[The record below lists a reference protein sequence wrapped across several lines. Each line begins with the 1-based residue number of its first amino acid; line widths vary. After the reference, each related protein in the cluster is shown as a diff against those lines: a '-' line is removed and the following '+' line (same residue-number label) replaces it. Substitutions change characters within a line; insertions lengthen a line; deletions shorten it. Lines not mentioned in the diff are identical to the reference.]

1 METIQTIRKNFLV
14 ALVMSLVVFVI
25 QTLAGELIV
34 DTLARFGITAKGLA
48 IWILSHPLQ
57 TAIAVFLIVLT
68 LSIINDLMRRN
79 TSSNTIGHNETDG
92 DRIVAGT
99 VQDSPIVKADRGST
113 SAGRDIHITQNLVP
127 EKSRSSTKPILR
139 IKDYG
144 NEVKDLY
151 GMNDFVVGYD
161 TLYIDIFNKQKS
173 GVAERVWS
181 KIEWIN
187 KNSVVEVVHRGR
199 WHIATATMKN
209 ETVKENLQYRNI
221 DSNQAP
227 QRLYFAWTPKNN
239 HENCF
244 YGLERDM
251 DGRDSW
257 GSPKYKLEAE
267 EYTAKITLLGNN
279 GVKQQ
284 FKYRIRISDGK
295 MSIVE
300 ALNNESKIKL
310 K

>member
-1 METIQTIRKNFLV
+1 VATIQTIKKNVLV
-14 ALVMSLVVFVI
+14 ALILSLVVFVF

-34 DTLARFGITAKGLA
+34 DTLARFGITAKGLG

-79 TSSNTIGHNETDG
+79 TPSSARDPYEVDG

-127 EKSRSSTKPILR
+127 EKSRSATKPILR

-151 GMNDFVVGYD
+151 GVNDFVVGYD
-161 TLYIDIFNKQKS
+161 TLFIDVFNKQKS
-173 GVAERVWS
+173 GAAERVWS
-181 KIEWIN
+181 KIEWVN
-187 KNSVVEVVHRGR
+187 ENAVVEVTHRGR
-199 WHIATATMKN
+199 WHIASATMKN
-209 ETVKENLQYRNI
+209 ETIKENLQYRNI

-227 QRLYFAWTPKNN
+227 QRLYFAWTSKDY

-267 EYTAKITLLGNN
+267 EYTARITLLGNN

-284 FKYRIRISDGK
+284 FKYRIRNNAGK
-295 MSIVE
+295 MSNVE
-300 ALNNESKIKL
+300 ALTNESRKRN
-310 K
+310 

>member
-1 METIQTIRKNFLV
+1 
-14 ALVMSLVVFVI
+14 
-25 QTLAGELIV
+25 
-34 DTLARFGITAKGLA
+34 
-48 IWILSHPLQ
+48 
-57 TAIAVFLIVLT
+57 
-68 LSIINDLMRRN
+68 MRRN
-79 TSSNTIGHNETDG
+79 TSSSTRDHNEADG

-127 EKSRSSTKPILR
+127 EKSRSTTKPILR

-151 GMNDFVVGYD
+151 GINDFVVGYD
-161 TLYIDIFNKQKS
+161 TLFIDVFNKQKS
-173 GVAERVWS
+173 GAAERVWS

-187 KNSVVEVVHRGR
+187 ENAVVEVTHRGR
-199 WHIATATMKN
+199 WHIASATMKN
-209 ETVKENLQYRNI
+209 ETIKENLQYRNI

-227 QRLYFAWTPKNN
+227 QRLYFAWTSKDN

-257 GSPKYKLEAE
+257 GSQKYKLEAE
-267 EYTAKITLLGNN
+267 EYTARITLLGNN

-284 FKYRIRISDGK
+284 FRYRIRNNAGK

-300 ALNNESKIKL
+300 ALTNESKKRN
-310 K
+310 